1 MNGYL
6 KSRIMKK
13 VDDVLK
19 MNRSYTVLIS
29 LIVALG
35 GFLLGFDSAVI
46 SGAVKGITTYFE
58 MTDAMLGF
66 AVGCVVFGAMAGN
79 LMAGPLAEKYGR
91 KKILIIVA
99 ALFTI
104 SATWSALATG
114 YTEFII
120 ARIIGGIGIGGAIL
134 IAPIYIAEVA
144 PPKLRGSLVS
154 FNQLNIVIGI
164 SVAYFSNYFLVN
176 MGDESW
182 RWMLGVEAIP
192 ALIYFLSLFTVPR
205 SPRWLIQKFNK
216 VEGAHKTL
224 SKIGGEAYAEL
235 TIAEIQ
241 RGIAKKEIKGKVSDL
256 LQNKYA
262 TIMIIALGIAFFQQ
276 ITGINAIF
284 YYAPTIFEQAGGST
298 DSSFLQAIVVGLTN
312 LVFTLVA
319 IWLIDKLGRKP
330 LLLIGTTCM
339 TIALLMA
346 TLAFNNATYDI
357 NDATLGKIGT
367 PEIKTALTDLK
378 GKSFESQTALFE
390 EVKTKLNTEQFLN
403 FKRNEITNTIKIN
416 ATLVLIAILLY
427 VASFAISL
435 GPVMWALISEIFPS
449 KIKGIAISV
458 VGFFNSLVSFM
469 VTQVFPWELSNLG
482 PTATFAL
489 YALFSFLAIFFVY
502 KFVIETKGKTLEE
515 IEHELVRN

>member
-1 MNGYL
+1 M
-6 KSRIMKK
+6 KSQEP
-13 VDDVLK
+13 K
-19 MNRSYTVLIS
+19 MQLNKSYTILIS

-46 SGAVKGITTYFE
+46 SGAVKGITFYFE
-58 MTDAMLGF
+58 MTEWMLGF
-66 AVGCVVFGAMAGN
+66 SVGCVVFGAMAGN
-79 LMAGPLAEKYGR
+79 LLAGPMSDRFGR
-91 KKILIIVA
+91 KNILIVVA
-99 ALFTI
+99 ALFTV

-134 IAPIYIAEVA
+134 IAPIYIAEIA

-176 MGDESW
+176 MEGESW

-192 ALIYFLSLFTVPR
+192 AFIYFAALWTVPK
-205 SPRWLIQKFNK
+205 SPRWLILKLNK
-216 VEGAHKTL
+216 VQPAKNIL
-224 SKIGGEAYAEL
+224 AKIGGEDYAQA
-235 TIAEIQ
+235 TIEEIQ
-241 RGIAKKEIKGKVSDL
+241 RGVAKKESKGRLADIFSSR
-256 LQNKYA
+256 YT

-276 ITGINAIF
+276 ITGINAVF

-319 IWLIDKLGRKP
+319 IWLIDRLGRKP
-330 LLLIGTTCM
+330 LLLIGTTFM

-346 TLAFNNATYDI
+346 TFAFNNASYDFNENSI
-357 NDATLGKIGT
+357 NKISD
-367 PEIKTALTDLK
+367 PEIKTALADLS
-378 GKSFESQTALFE
+378 GKSFDGQSVLFT
-390 EVKTKLNTEQFLN
+390 EVANRLNEAQFLK
-403 FKRNEITNTIKIN
+403 FKRNEITNFIQIN

-435 GPVMWALISEIFPS
+435 GPVMWTLISEIFPS

-458 VGFFNSLVSFM
+458 VGFFNSLISFS

-482 PTATFAL
+482 PTMTFPYTHFCL
-489 YALFSFLAIFFVY
+489 YVQFSSSINL
-502 KFVIETKGKTLEE
+502 
-515 IEHELVRN
+515 

>member
-1 MNGYL
+1 MTDNDKNIKL
-6 KSRIMKK
+6 NKP
-13 VDDVLK
+13 
-19 MNRSYTVLIS
+19 YTILIS

-46 SGAVKGITTYFE
+46 SGAIKGITVYFE
-58 MTDAMLGF
+58 MTDEMLGF
-66 AVGCVVFGAMAGN
+66 AVGCVIFGAMAGN
-79 LMAGPLAEKYGR
+79 LLAGPLSDRFGR
-91 KKILIIVA
+91 KRVLILVA
-99 ALFTI
+99 LLFTI

-134 IAPIYIAEVA
+134 IAPIYIAEIA
-144 PPKLRGSLVS
+144 PPKLRGGLVS

-176 MGDESW
+176 MEGESW

-192 ALIYFLSLFTVPR
+192 AFIYFVALFTVPR
-205 SPRWLIQKFNK
+205 SPRWLVIKLNK
-216 VEGAHKTL
+216 IALALEIL
-224 SKIGGEAYAEL
+224 MRIGGEDYAQRTVE
-235 TIAEIQ
+235 EIQ
-241 RGIAKKEIKGKVSDL
+241 RGIDKKEEKGRLSDIFKS
-256 LQNKYA
+256 KYG

-276 ITGINAIF
+276 ITGINAVF

-319 IWLIDKLGRKP
+319 IWLIDRLGRKP
-330 LLLIGTTCM
+330 LLLIGTTFM

-346 TLAFNNATYDI
+346 AFAFNNATYNFNTDTI
-357 NDATLGKIGT
+357 SKIQDK
-367 PEIKTALTDLK
+367 EIKSSLIELEGTT
-378 GKSFESQTALFE
+378 FTSQSELFN
-390 EVKTKLNTEQFLN
+390 VVQSKLNEEEFLN
-403 FKRNEITNTIKIN
+403 FKRNEITNFIDIN

-427 VASFAISL
+427 VAAFAISL
-435 GPVMWALISEIFPS
+435 GPVMWTLISEVFPN

-458 VGFFNSLVSFM
+458 VGFFNSLISFS

-482 PTATFAL
+482 PTTTFAI
-489 YALFSFLAIFFVY
+489 YALLSFCAIIFVY
-502 KFVIETKGKTLEE
+502 KYVIETKGKTLEE
-515 IEHELVRN
+515 VEQLLVKN

>member
-1 MNGYL
+1 MVEAN
-6 KSRIMKK
+6 SE
-13 VDDVLK
+13 VK
-19 MNRSYTVLIS
+19 MNKSYTILIS

-46 SGAVKGITTYFE
+46 SGAVKGITIYFE
-58 MTDAMLGF
+58 MTEWMLGF
-66 AVGCVVFGAMAGN
+66 SVGCVVFGAMAGN
-79 LMAGPLAEKYGR
+79 LLAGPMSDKFGR
-91 KKILIIVA
+91 KKVLIIVA
-99 ALFTI
+99 ALFSI
-104 SATWSALATG
+104 SATWSAMATG

-134 IAPIYIAEVA
+134 IAPIYIAEIA

-176 MGDESW
+176 IEGESW

-192 ALIYFLSLFTVPR
+192 AAIYFLALFTVPR
-205 SPRWLIQKFNK
+205 SPRWLIRNLNEVKLARK
-216 VEGAHKTL
+216 ILA
-224 SKIGGEAYAEL
+224 KIGGEEYAEV

-241 RGIAKKEIKGKVSDL
+241 RGMSSTEEKGRLSDL
-256 LQNKYA
+256 FKYRNR
-262 TIMIIALGIAFFQQ
+262 TIMIIAIGIAFFQQ
-276 ITGINAIF
+276 ITGINAVF

-319 IWLIDKLGRKP
+319 IWLIDRLGRKP
-330 LLLIGTTCM
+330 LLLIGTTFM

-346 TLAFNNATYDI
+346 AFAFNNATYDF
-357 NDATLGKIGT
+357 NDKTLAKISNN
-367 PEIKTALTDLK
+367 EIRTALSDFN
-378 GKSFESQTALFE
+378 GKSFDSQAALFE
-390 EVKTKLNTEQFLN
+390 EVQPAMDQNLFLK
-403 FKRNEITNTIKIN
+403 FKRNEITNFIQVN

-427 VASFAISL
+427 VAAFAISL
-435 GPVMWALISEIFPS
+435 GPVMWTLISEIFPS

-458 VGFFNSLVSFM
+458 VGFFNSLVSFS

-482 PTATFAL
+482 PTATFAI
-489 YALFSFLAIFFVY
+489 YALLSFCAIFFVY
-502 KFVIETKGKTLEE
+502 KFVIETKGRTLEE
-515 IEHELVRN
+515 VQEILIRK

>member
-1 MNGYL
+1 MQ
-6 KSRIMKK
+6 KADSAI
-13 VDDVLK
+13 K
-19 MNRSYTVLIS
+19 MNKSYTILIS

-46 SGAVKGITTYFE
+46 SGAIKGITIYFE
-58 MTDAMLGF
+58 MTDSMLGF
-66 AVGCVVFGAMAGN
+66 AVGCVIFGAMAGN
-79 LMAGPLAEKYGR
+79 LLAGPMADRFGR
-91 KKILIIVA
+91 KRVLIIVA
-99 ALFTI
+99 ALFAI
-104 SATWSALATG
+104 SATWSAMATG

-134 IAPIYIAEVA
+134 IAPIYIAEIA

-176 MGDESW
+176 MEGENW

-192 ALIYFLSLFTVPR
+192 AAIYFLALWTVPR
-205 SPRWLIQKFNK
+205 SPRWLILKLNK
-216 VEGAHKTL
+216 VTLAQKTL
-224 SKIGGEAYAEL
+224 QKIGGEEYAEV

-241 RGIAKKEIKGKVSDL
+241 RGIAKKEEKGRLSDIFKS
-256 LQNKYA
+256 KYA
-262 TIMIIALGIAFFQQ
+262 TIMIIAFGIAFFQQ
-276 ITGINAIF
+276 ITGINAVF

-330 LLLIGTTCM
+330 LLLIGTTFM

-346 TLAFNNATYDI
+346 AFAFNNATYDF
-357 NDATLGKIGT
+357 NDTTLNKISNT
-367 PEIKTALTDLK
+367 EIKTALADLN
-378 GKSFESQTALFE
+378 GRSFDGQTALFE
-390 EVKTKLNTEQFLN
+390 EVETKLNSDQFLE

-435 GPVMWALISEIFPS
+435 GPVMWTLFSEVFPS
-449 KIKGIAISV
+449 KIKGIAISA
-458 VGFFNSLVSFM
+458 VGFFNSLISFS

-482 PTATFAL
+482 PTVTFAI
-489 YALFSFLAIFFVY
+489 YALLSLCAIFFVY

-515 IEHELVRN
+515 VEELLIRK

>member
-1 MNGYL
+1 MEKPNEV
-6 KSRIMKK
+6 I
-13 VDDVLK
+13 K
-19 MNRSYTVLIS
+19 MNKSYTILIS

-46 SGAVKGITTYFE
+46 SGAVKGITIYFE
-58 MTDAMLGF
+58 MTEWMLGF
-66 AVGCVVFGAMAGN
+66 SVGCVVFGAMAGN
-79 LMAGPLAEKYGR
+79 LMAGPLSDLYGR
-91 KKILIIVA
+91 KKVLIFVA

-104 SATWSALATG
+104 SATWSAMATG

-134 IAPIYIAEVA
+134 IAPIYIAEIA

-176 MGDESW
+176 MGEDSW

-192 ALIYFLSLFTVPR
+192 AAIYFLALFTVPR
-205 SPRWLIQKFNK
+205 SPRWLITKLNQVKLARK
-216 VEGAHKTL
+216 ILV
-224 SKIGGEAYAEL
+224 KIGGEEYAEV

-241 RGIAKKEIKGKVSDL
+241 RGVAKMEEKGKLSDL
-256 LQNKYA
+256 FSNRNR

-276 ITGINAIF
+276 ITGINAVF

-330 LLLIGTTCM
+330 LLLIGSTFM

-346 TLAFNNATYDI
+346 AFAFNNATYDF
-357 NDATLGKIGT
+357 NEDTLAKISNE
-367 PEIKTALTDLK
+367 EIRTALIDFN
-378 GKSFESQTALFE
+378 GKSFDSQAALFE
-390 EVKTKLNTEQFLN
+390 EVEPTMDQDLFLK
-403 FKRNEITNTIKIN
+403 FKRNEITNFIQIN

-435 GPVMWALISEIFPS
+435 GPVMWTLISEIFPT

-458 VGFFNSLVSFM
+458 VGFFNSLVSFS

-482 PTATFAL
+482 PTATFAI
-489 YALFSFLAIFFVY
+489 YALLSFCAIFFVY

-515 IEHELVRN
+515 VQEVLIRK

>member
-1 MNGYL
+1 METTT
-6 KSRIMKK
+6 
-13 VDDVLK
+13 VVK
-19 MNRSYTVLIS
+19 MNKSYTILIS

-46 SGAVKGITTYFE
+46 SGAVRGITDYFE
-58 MTDAMLGF
+58 MTEWMLGF

-79 LMAGPLAEKYGR
+79 LVAGPISDRFGR
-91 KKILIIVA
+91 KNVLIVVA

-104 SATWSALATG
+104 SATWSALATN

-120 ARIIGGIGIGGAIL
+120 ARIIGGVGIGGAIL
-134 IAPIYIAEVA
+134 IAPIYIAEIA

-176 MGDESW
+176 SGEESW

-192 ALIYFLSLFTVPR
+192 ALIYFLALFTVPK
-205 SPRWLIQKFNK
+205 SPRWLIQRLNK
-216 VEGAHKTL
+216 VALARKILT
-224 SKIGGEAYAEL
+224 KIGGEAYAEA
-235 TIAEIQ
+235 TIVDIQ
-241 RGIAKKEIKGKVSDL
+241 RGLAKKEARGKLSDL
-256 LQNKYA
+256 FKSKYA

-319 IWLIDKLGRKP
+319 IWGIDKLGRKP

-339 TIALLMA
+339 TIALLLA
-346 TLAFNNATYDI
+346 TLAFNNATYTF
-357 NDATLGKIGT
+357 NDTTLGKLPD
-367 PEIKTALTDLK
+367 PEMKEALSPLMGNTYD
-378 GKSFESQTALFE
+378 GQAALFE
-390 EVKTKLNTEQFLN
+390 AVSEKLDEEAFLD
-403 FKRNEITNTIKIN
+403 FRRNGITNFIQIN

-427 VASFAISL
+427 VAAFAISL
-435 GPVMWALISEIFPS
+435 GPVMWTLFSEIFPS
-449 KIKGIAISV
+449 QIKGIAISA
-458 VGFFNSLVSFM
+458 VGFFNSLVSFS

-482 PTATFAL
+482 PTVTFAI
-489 YALFSFLAIFFVY
+489 YAALSFLAILFVK
-502 KFVIETKGKTLEE
+502 KFVIETKGRSLEE
-515 IEHELVRN
+515 VEELLIRK

>member
-1 MNGYL
+1 MEQPEEV
-6 KSRIMKK
+6 I
-13 VDDVLK
+13 K
-19 MNRSYTVLIS
+19 MNKSYTILIS

-46 SGAVKGITTYFE
+46 SGAVKGITVYFE
-58 MTDAMLGF
+58 MTEWMLGF
-66 AVGCVVFGAMAGN
+66 SVGCVVFGAMAGN
-79 LMAGPLAEKYGR
+79 LVAGPLADKYGR
-91 KKILIIVA
+91 KNVLIVVA
-99 ALFTI
+99 ALFTL
-104 SATWSALATG
+104 SATWSAFATG

-134 IAPIYIAEVA
+134 IAPIYIAEIA

-176 MGDESW
+176 IEGESW

-192 ALIYFLSLFTVPR
+192 AAIYFLALWTVPR
-205 SPRWLIQKFNK
+205 SPRWLILKLNNVKLAQKI
-216 VEGAHKTL
+216 L
-224 SKIGGEAYAEL
+224 QKIGGEEYAKI

-241 RGIAKKEIKGKVSDL
+241 RGQSKKEEKAKLSDIFKS
-256 LQNKYA
+256 KYA

-276 ITGINAIF
+276 ITGINAVF

-330 LLLIGTTCM
+330 LLLIGTTFM

-346 TLAFNNATYDI
+346 AFAFNNATYDF
-357 NDATLGKIGT
+357 NETTLKKIEN
-367 PEIKTALTDLK
+367 PEIRNALADLE
-378 GKSFESQTALFE
+378 GKSFEGQAALFTE
-390 EVKTKLNTEQFLN
+390 IEPKLNSEQFLD
-403 FKRNEITNTIKIN
+403 FKRNQITNFIQIN

-435 GPVMWALISEIFPS
+435 GPVMWALISEVFPS

-458 VGFFNSLVSFM
+458 VGFFNSLVSFS

-482 PTATFAL
+482 PTTTFAI
-489 YALFSFLAIFFVY
+489 YALLSFFAILFVY

-515 IEHELVRN
+515 VEELLIRK

>member
-1 MNGYL
+1 MN
-6 KSRIMKK
+6 K
-13 VDDVLK
+13 
-19 MNRSYTVLIS
+19 SYTGRIS

-35 GFLLGFDSAVI
+35 GFLRGFDSAVI
-46 SGAVKGITTYFE
+46 SGAVRGITVYFE
-58 MTDAMLGF
+58 MTEWMLGF

-79 LMAGPLAEKYGR
+79 LVAGPVSDRFGR
-91 KKILIIVA
+91 KSVLIVVA

-134 IAPIYIAEVA
+134 IAPVYIAEIA

-164 SVAYFSNYFLVN
+164 SVAYFSNYFLVD
-176 MGDESW
+176 MGEESW

-192 ALIYFLSLFTVPR
+192 ALIYFLALFTVPK
-205 SPRWLIQKFNK
+205 SPRWLIQRLNK
-216 VEGAHKTL
+216 VALARKIL
-224 SKIGGEAYAEL
+224 VRIGGEAYAEA
-235 TIAEIQ
+235 TIVEIQ
-241 RGIAKKEIKGKVSDL
+241 RGLAKKEAKGKLSDL
-256 LQNKYA
+256 LQSKYA
-262 TIMIIALGIAFFQQ
+262 TIMIIAIGIAFFQQ

-319 IWLIDKLGRKP
+319 IWAIDKLGRKP

-346 TLAFNNATYDI
+346 TLAFNNASYRFDESTLAKVS
-357 NDATLGKIGT
+357 DA
-367 PEIKTALTDLK
+367 EIKSALADLK
-378 GKSFESQTALFE
+378 DTSFDGQAVLFE
-390 EVKTKLNTEQFLN
+390 AVKGKLDQEQFLD
-403 FKRNEITNTIKIN
+403 FKRNEITNFIQIN

-427 VASFAISL
+427 VAAFAISL
-435 GPVMWALISEIFPS
+435 GPVMWTLISEIFPS

-458 VGFFNSLVSFM
+458 VGFFNSLVSFT
-469 VTQVFPWELSNLG
+469 VTQIFP
-482 PTATFAL
+482 
-489 YALFSFLAIFFVY
+489 
-502 KFVIETKGKTLEE
+502 
-515 IEHELVRN
+515 

>member
-1 MNGYL
+1 MSQH
-6 KSRIMKK
+6 KQ
-13 VDDVLK
+13 VVK
-19 MNRSYTVLIS
+19 MNKSYTVLIS

-46 SGAVKGITTYFE
+46 SGAIKGITTYFE

-66 AVGCVVFGAMAGN
+66 AVGCVIFGAMAGN
-79 LMAGPLAEKYGR
+79 LMAGPLADRFGR
-91 KKILIIVA
+91 KKVLIVVA
-99 ALFTI
+99 ALFAI

-120 ARIIGGIGIGGAIL
+120 ARIIGGVGIGGAIL
-134 IAPIYIAEVA
+134 IAPIYIAEIA

-176 MGDESW
+176 YGDESW

-192 ALIYFLSLFTVPR
+192 ATIYFLSLFTVPQ
-205 SPRWLIQKFNK
+205 SPRWLILKLNK
-216 VEGAHKTL
+216 VKLARKIL
-224 SKIGGEAYAEL
+224 QKIGGEEYAEI
-235 TIAEIQ
+235 TVIEIQ
-241 RGIAKKEIKGKVSDL
+241 RGLEKKEKKGRLADL
-256 LQNKYA
+256 FKSKYA

-330 LLLIGTTCM
+330 LLLIGSGVM
-339 TIALLMA
+339 TVALLMA
-346 TLAFNNATYDI
+346 TMAFNNASYEFKESSLRKVDDYQI
-357 NDATLGKIGT
+357 YV
-367 PEIKTALTDLK
+367 ALTELE
-378 GKSFESQTALFE
+378 GKRYSSQKALFE
-390 EVKTKLNTEQFLN
+390 EVQEKLTTQQFLD
-403 FKRNEITNTIKIN
+403 FKRNQVTNFIDIN

-427 VASFAISL
+427 VAAFAISL
-435 GPVMWALISEIFPS
+435 GPVMWTLISEIFPNR
-449 KIKGIAISV
+449 IKGIAISV
-458 VGFFNSLVSFM
+458 VGFFNSLVSFS
-469 VTQVFPWELSNLG
+469 VTQIFPWELTNLG
-482 PTATFAL
+482 PTWTFAI
-489 YALFSFLAIFFVY
+489 YAIFSAIAFLFVHR
-502 KFVIETKGKTLEE
+502 FVIETKGKTLEE
-515 IEHELVRN
+515 VEDLLIRT